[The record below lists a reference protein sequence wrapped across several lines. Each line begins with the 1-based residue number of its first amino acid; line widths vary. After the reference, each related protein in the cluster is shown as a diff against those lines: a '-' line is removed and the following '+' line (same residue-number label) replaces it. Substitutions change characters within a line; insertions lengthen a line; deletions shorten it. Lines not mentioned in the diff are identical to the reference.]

1 MRSAQMKRSGRAVRV
16 GRTAYG
22 LGVFARRRFRAR
34 ETVAVIDGLRIAE
47 PDYWSEYCMDLGDGQ
62 VLEPRA
68 PLRYINHS
76 CEPNC
81 ELVHAAICD
90 ERTGVLRRTL
100 YLKSLAG
107 IVRGRQLTIDY
118 AWSARSAIPC
128 LCGSRNCRGWI
139 VACEEL
145 HLLRSS

>member
-1 MRSAQMKRSGRAVRV
+1 MRSAQMKRSGRAVRI
-16 GRTAYG
+16 GTTAYG
-22 LGVFARRRFRAR
+22 LGVFARRRFRAG
-34 ETVAVIDGLRIAE
+34 ETVADIDGLRVPE
-47 PDYWSEYCMDLGDGQ
+47 PDYWSEYCMDLGGGQ

-81 ELVHAAICD
+81 ELVHSAKCD
-90 ERTGVLRRTL
+90 ERTGAVRRTL
-100 YLKSLAG
+100 YLKSLAR

-118 AWSARSAIPC
+118 AWSADSAIPC
-128 LCGSRNCRGWI
+128 LCGSANCRGWI

-145 HLLRSS
+145 HLLKSS